1 MKKELLYLVATSGD
15 LSNTGMGDTTHVISF
30 EADLLPQVAKFLKA
44 QLNFELANAMY
55 YPIEGNKLIS
65 RKALIQKYDN
75 FRKYYHA
82 LVELGVFEHK
92 YESRTTWRLVQDQE
106 CLSELGE
113 LGKIHVRPTI
123 KKEVA

>member
-92 YESRTTWRLVQDQE
+92 YESSTQSNLPHTYLVLCTQ
-106 CLSELGE
+106 CNLLH
-113 LGKIHVRPTI
+113 IC
-123 KKEVA
+123 